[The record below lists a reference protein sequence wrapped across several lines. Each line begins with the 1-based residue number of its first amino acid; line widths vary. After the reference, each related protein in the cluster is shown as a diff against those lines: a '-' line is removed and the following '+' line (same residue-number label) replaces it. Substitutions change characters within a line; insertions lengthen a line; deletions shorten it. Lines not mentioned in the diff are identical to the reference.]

1 MAHAQGK
8 YADFEGLRERAVA
21 LRRAGLS
28 LRQIRDELQVR
39 NNDTLQ
45 RLVAG
50 EPPPEWTKRPRAK
63 DSLRERA
70 RELRRQGRTYS
81 EIQAELGCSK
91 SSVSLWVRDLP
102 NPEPRCTPE
111 EQRARMNA
119 GLARLRAEQDQV
131 REETK
136 RQAAESIGELSDR
149 ELFMA
154 GVALYWAEGQKSKP
168 YQRRE
173 TVAFVNSDPGVIQVY
188 LAWLDLLDV
197 PRERLRFR
205 VMIHETAD
213 VDTAE
218 RYWADLVGIDA
229 TALLPTT
236 LKKHNPK
243 TVRKNVGDA
252 YRGCLVI
259 RVLQGADLY
268 CRIEGWWGGIV
279 AHTQTRLR

>member
-1 MAHAQGK
+1 MAHPQNK
-8 YADFEGLRERAVA
+8 YADFETLRERAIA

-28 LRQIRDELQVR
+28 LRQIRDGLQVH
-39 NNDTLQ
+39 NKETLQ
-45 RLVAG
+45 RLVTG
-50 EPPPEWTKRPRAK
+50 EPPPEWTKRPNAK
-63 DSLRERA
+63 DDLRDRA
-70 RELRRQGRTYS
+70 RELRGQGWTYN

-102 NPEPRCTPE
+102 HPEPRCTPE

-119 GLARLRAEQDQV
+119 GLARLRAEQDRV

-173 TVAFVNSDPGVIQVY
+173 SVIFINSDPGVIQVY

-213 VDTAE
+213 VATAE
-218 RYWADLVGIDA
+218 RYWADLVDID
-229 TALLPTT
+229 TAALQPTT

-252 YRGCLVI
+252 YRGCLVV
-259 RVLQGADLY
+259 RVLQGAELY
-268 CRIEGWWGGIV
+268 CRIEGWWGRIV
-279 AHTQTRLR
+279 AQTQTRLG

>member
-1 MAHAQGK
+1 
-8 YADFEGLRERAVA
+8 
-21 LRRAGLS
+21 
-28 LRQIRDELQVR
+28 
-39 NNDTLQ
+39 
-45 RLVAG
+45 
-50 EPPPEWTKRPRAK
+50 
-63 DSLRERA
+63 
-70 RELRRQGRTYS
+70 
-81 EIQAELGCSK
+81 
-91 SSVSLWVRDLP
+91 
-102 NPEPRCTPE
+102 
-111 EQRARMNA
+111 MNA

-229 TALLPTT
+229 TTLLATT